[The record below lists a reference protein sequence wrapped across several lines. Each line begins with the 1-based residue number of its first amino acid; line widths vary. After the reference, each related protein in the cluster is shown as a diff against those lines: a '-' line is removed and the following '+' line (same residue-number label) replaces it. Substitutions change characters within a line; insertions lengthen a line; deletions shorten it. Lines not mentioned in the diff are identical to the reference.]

1 MKNWLIT
8 GVSRGLGKALAEAAL
23 ARGDTVIG
31 TVREGDPLIAKGAG
45 VFHRVSLD
53 MRDPKAIE
61 ASMRSSSGLSWP
73 GKRKCIG

>member
-31 TVREGDPLIAKGAG
+31 TVREGEPLIANFVDLLRQEPLFSQLFIQK
-45 VFHRVSLD
+45 
-53 MRDPKAIE
+53 
-61 ASMRSSSGLSWP
+61 
-73 GKRKCIG
+73 